1 MKRTIAITTL
11 LFSLAIAA
19 CGGKSKPADTAG
31 GGGEEKKMAGG
42 CCCEF
47 VEETMIG
54 DGSEDTAENQVRRMM
69 SGQECEQNSGTCV
82 AAADQNECEAGNEP
96 PPAAG
101 EGGDEETVGD

>member
-1 MKRTIAITTL
+1 MKLSIVLTSVL
-11 LFSLAIAA
+11 LSFALAA

-31 GGGEEKKMAGG
+31 GGADQKKVAGG

-47 VEETMIG
+47 IEETMIG

-69 SGQECEQNSGTCV
+69 SGQECEQNSGNCV
-82 AAADQNECEAGNEP
+82 AAADQVECEAGNEP

>member
-1 MKRTIAITTL
+1 MKLSLTA
-11 LFSLAIAA
+11 LFLAFALAA
-19 CGGKSKPADTAG
+19 CGGKSKPATTEEPAG
-31 GGGEEKKMAGG
+31 KKVAGD

-47 VEETMIG
+47 IEETMIG

-69 SGQECEQNSGTCV
+69 SGQECEQNSGSCV
-82 AAADQNECEAGNEP
+82 AAADQAECEAGNEP